1 MAQVESISFEG
12 EYPTGVYWSIGEIR
26 ELDDEYLSDLPDGL
40 SLVAEAAE
48 AEAEGTVTAE
58 EWATVA
64 EAARGTG
71 DEVAAT
77 AADTCA
83 AVLTKLEE
91 GGETAE
97 ADIAAAED
105 AAARIEALAD
115 EMEAEVEALRAAAAA
130 ITAGATKAREKLG

>member
-1 MAQVESISFEG
+1 MAQVESVSFEG
-12 EYPTGVYWSIGEIR
+12 EYPTGVYWSIGEVR

-40 SLVAEAAE
+40 SLVAEEAE

-71 DEVAAT
+71 DEVAAA

-83 AVLTKLEE
+83 AVITKLEE

-115 EMEAEVEALRAAAAA
+115 EMEAEVEVLRAAAAA